1 MDTLL
6 REIKNI
12 KSDCCVTVILNT
24 HRTTPDSQKD
34 PILLKNLVKEAEE
47 RLFQKCEKQVAASIM
62 KRLKKLSESIDH
74 SHNLESLVIFVNE
87 EIADYTRL
95 TIPVKSR
102 VVVGETFATRDLVRA
117 MHEESTYYILVLSRQ
132 NARLIEAHNDK
143 VMNEFSES
151 FPLKNNSFYAT
162 DKLKLT
168 TAKGTD
174 YLIEEFFN
182 QVDKILQ
189 KAITHNPA
197 PVLVATEERNFHHF
211 MKVADKKEIIIGH
224 LNKNRDDE
232 KAHHIITEAWP
243 IVHAAIIARNQKRLD
258 ELHKAAN
265 SGRKVS
271 DLNDIWTAIHEGRGQ
286 TLFIKKGTF
295 QAAIIER
302 GKITPVSENEHGRKN
317 FMDDI
322 IDEMIDL
329 NLKYGGEAVF
339 IEGNG
344 LDNYKGLVLL
354 TRY

>member
-24 HRTTPDSQKD
+24 HRTAPDSQKD
-34 PILLKNLVKEAEE
+34 PILLKNLLKEVEE
-47 RLFQKCEKQVAASIM
+47 RLTQKCDKQVLISIL

-74 SHNLESLVIFVNE
+74 SHNLESLVVFANE
-87 EIADYTRL
+87 EMADYTRL
-95 TIPVKSR
+95 TVPVKSR
-102 VVVGETFATRDLVRA
+102 VVIGKTFATRDLVRA
-117 MHEESTYYILVLSRQ
+117 MHEESTYYVLVLSRQ

-143 VMNEFSES
+143 VMLEFTQN
-151 FPLKNNSFYAT
+151 FPLKNDTLFTT
-162 DKLKLT
+162 DRLKLS

-182 QVDKILQ
+182 HVDKVLQ
-189 KAITHNPA
+189 KAIAPNHA
-197 PVLVATEERNFHHF
+197 PVLVATEERNFHHY
-211 MKVADKKEIIIGH
+211 MKVADHKEIIIGH

-232 KAHHIITEAWP
+232 KAHHIVTEAWP
-243 IVHAAIIARNQKRLD
+243 VVHAAIIDRNQQRLN
-258 ELHKAAN
+258 ELQKAAN
-265 SGRKVS
+265 SGKKVS

-295 QAAIIER
+295 QAAITER
-302 GKITPVSENEHGRKN
+302 GKITPVRESENSREN
-317 FMDDI
+317 FVDDI
-322 IDEMIDL
+322 IDEMIEL

-344 LDNYKGLVLL
+344 LDQYNGLVLL